1 MRTEESLFTTPLW
14 TVDVANSEM
23 LNRRLIGCLR
33 KAEGDHR
40 YFETPDPAVQDLKDV
55 VHEHISN
62 IAKDMGWRELVLKG
76 RQNVIVPGACDTP
89 HNHPMSAVTAV
100 YYVEVPKNSGDI
112 LLHDPRGGID
122 YSWWSYNERRRPF
135 MRITPRAGMMLI
147 FPGYLVHSVEANLS
161 RSPRIS
167 IVIDAE

>member
-1 MRTEESLFTTPLW
+1 MRTHEALFTTPLW
-14 TVDVANSEM
+14 KVHVLDSEN

-40 YFETPDPAVQDLKDV
+40 YFETQDPAVDDLKEIV
-55 VHEHISN
+55 NTHISA
-62 IAKDMGWRELVLKG
+62 IAQDYGWRKLVLKG
-76 RQNVIVPGACDTP
+76 RQNVIMPGACDTP
-89 HNHPMSAVTAV
+89 HNHPVSALTAV
-100 YYVEVPKNSGDI
+100 YYVDVPPKSGDI

-135 MRITPRAGMMLI
+135 MRITPVAGMLLI

-161 RSPRIS
+161 RVPRVS

>member
-1 MRTEESLFTTPLW
+1 MINLFSTPLW
-14 TVDVANSEM
+14 EIQVPDFEDLNQRLVAIAKDV
-23 LNRRLIGCLR
+23 
-33 KAEGDHR
+33 EGEHR
-40 YFETPDPAVQDLKDV
+40 YFETDQPVVQELK
-55 VHEHISN
+55 N
-62 IAKDMGWRELVLKG
+62 IAQDHLNGISKEHGWRELRLKG
-76 RQNVIVPGACDTP
+76 RQNVIMPGACDTP
-89 HNHPMSAVTAV
+89 HNHPVSALSAV
-100 YYVEVPKNSGDI
+100 YYVAVPKNSGDI

-135 MRITPRAGMMLI
+135 VRITPKAGTMLI

>member
-1 MRTEESLFTTPLW
+1 MINLFSTPLW
-14 TVDVANSEM
+14 EIQVPDFEDLNQRLVAIAKNV
-23 LNRRLIGCLR
+23 
-33 KAEGDHR
+33 EGEHR
-40 YFETPDPAVQDLKDV
+40 YFETQQLAVQELKNITQVYMD
-55 VHEHISN
+55 EISTE
-62 IAKDMGWRELVLKG
+62 KGWRSLKLKG
-76 RQNVIVPGACDTP
+76 RQNVIIPGGCDTP
-89 HNHPMSAVTAV
+89 HNHPMSALTAV

-135 MRITPRAGMMLI
+135 LRITPKAGTMLI

-161 RSPRIS
+161 RAPRIS